1 MPDKILGRK
10 SDKYIADS
18 LPDKMRG
25 KMADSMPDR
34 MPKFE
39 SDRILTC
46 MPEYLPGCIAGNFFG
61 KYAG

>member
-1 MPDKILGRK
+1 MPDKMPGRK
-10 SDKYIADS
+10 TDKYIADS

-25 KMADSMPDR
+25 KMAYSMPDR

-46 MPEYLPGCIAGNFFG
+46 MPEYLMFASD
-61 KYAG
+61 